1 MQIFNNEKYG
11 AVRTVVDKTGKIWF
25 FGEDIVEDL
34 GYNLETNSYTTFIKR
49 FVKDKYKLKVDSK
62 TQLQNV
68 IKLNYKELGQRGGYL
83 INEYGVIQL
92 VMNSP
97 LPQAEEFQDWIIEE
111 VIPSVLSTGSYSVN
125 KQSQT
130 PQLTQEESLALSILR
145 ANDMGERALAIQ
157 EYGSYKHKEGM
168 LNGIV
173 QISEGHQVTLRQVG
187 GFINEAMS
195 EQFDKIGYIQSDTVV
210 ATDFRRFLAKQGHYT
225 MQRFPKKGQEGEY
238 EMKRHYQPTDLFRTS
253 IVEQGMGYIK
263 NIDDERGKLEGF
275 FYDTITN
282 LINNKDFQ
290 KAFLKFLKVK
300 YTYMTPVK

>member
-1 MQIFNNEKYG
+1 MTNSLMETTNGKTMTSLELVDLINKFRKEEFDAGGKDYKEKLHNTIMRDIRSELETMETLGVKEGLYNFVQSSYVNSQGKTQPCYQLTRDGALQILNKESTYVRVATIKYINSLEEK
-11 AVRTVVDKTGKIWF
+11 VRT
-25 FGEDIVEDL
+25 
-34 GYNLETNSYTTFIKR
+34 
-49 FVKDKYKLKVDSK
+49 
-62 TQLQNV
+62 
-68 IKLNYKELGQRGGYL
+68 
-83 INEYGVIQL
+83 
-92 VMNSP
+92 
-97 LPQAEEFQDWIIEE
+97 
-111 VIPSVLSTGSYSVN
+111 
-125 KQSQT
+125 QT
-130 PQLTQEESLALSILR
+130 PQLSQEESLALSILR
-145 ANDMGERALAIQ
+145 ANDMGERAVAIQ

-168 LNGIV
+168 LHGVV

-238 EMKRHYQPTDLFRTS
+238 EMKRHYQPTDLFRSS

-300 YTYMTPVK
+300 YTYMAPVK

>member
-1 MQIFNNEKYG
+1 MNQVQLFTSGIFGSVRAVVIDEK
-11 AVRTVVDKTGKIWF
+11 AWF
-25 FGEDIVEDL
+25 VATDVATSL
-34 GYNLETNSYTTFIKR
+34 GYAKPNNAVNTHCRAT
-49 FVKDKYKLKVDSK
+49 LKQGIIDSLGR
-62 TQLQNV
+62 TQEVNV
-68 IKLNYKELGQRGGYL
+68 
-83 INEYGVIQL
+83 INEYDVIRL
-92 VMNSP
+92 IMKSK
-97 LPQAEEFQDWIIEE
+97 LPQAQEFEKWVIEE
-111 VIPSVLSTGSYSVN
+111 IVPSVLKTGTYSIN
-125 KQSQT
+125 KQESQT
-130 PQLTQEESLALSILR
+130 PQLTYEETLALSIMR
-145 ANDMGERALAIQ
+145 ASDMGEQALAIK

-168 LNGIV
+168 LHGVV

-187 GFINEAMS
+187 GFINEAMG

-282 LINNKDFQ
+282 LVNREEFQ

-300 YTYMTPVK
+300 YTYMTPLK

>member
-1 MQIFNNEKYG
+1 MTFTLTQSTNGKTMTSLELVDLINKFRKEEFDAGGKDYKEKLHKHLM
-11 AVRTVVDKTGKIWF
+11 R
-25 FGEDIVEDL
+25 DIRSE
-34 GYNLETNSYTTFIKR
+34 LETMQTLGIKGESN
-49 FVKDKYKLKVDSK
+49 FGLTSFFDSQGK
-62 TQLQNV
+62 TQPCYELTRDGALQILNKESTYV
-68 IKLNYKELGQRGGYL
+68 RVATIKY
-83 INEYGVIQL
+83 INSL
-92 VMNSP
+92 
-97 LPQAEEFQDWIIEE
+97 EEK
-111 VIPSVLSTGSYSVN
+111 V
-125 KQSQT
+125 QSQT
-130 PQLTQEESLALSILR
+130 PQLTHEETLALSIMR
-145 ANDMGERALAIQ
+145 ASDMGEQALAIK

-168 LNGIV
+168 LHGVV

-187 GFINEAMS
+187 GFINEVMG

-238 EMKRHYQPTDLFRTS
+238 EMKRHYQPTDLFRSS

-282 LINNKDFQ
+282 LVNREEFQ

-300 YTYMTPVK
+300 YTYMTPLK

>member
-1 MQIFNNEKYG
+1 MQSTNGNTMTSLELVDLINKFRKEEYDVGGKDYKEKLH
-11 AVRTVVDKTGKIWF
+11 KTIMR
-25 FGEDIVEDL
+25 DIRSE
-34 GYNLETNSYTTFIKR
+34 LETMKALGVKEGEYN
-49 FVKDKYKLKVDSK
+49 FVPTSFLDSQGK
-62 TQLQNV
+62 TQPCYELTRDGALQILNKESTYV
-68 IKLNYKELGQRGGYL
+68 RVATIKY
-83 INEYGVIQL
+83 INSL
-92 VMNSP
+92 
-97 LPQAEEFQDWIIEE
+97 EEK
-111 VIPSVLSTGSYSVN
+111 V
-125 KQSQT
+125 KSQT
-130 PQLTQEESLALSILR
+130 PQLSQEESLALSILR
-145 ANDMGERALAIQ
+145 ANDMGERAVAIQ

-187 GFINEAMS
+187 GYINEAMG
-195 EQFDKIGYIQSDTVV
+195 EDFDKIGYIQSDTVV

-238 EMKRHYQPTDLFRTS
+238 EMKRHYQPTDLFRS
-253 IVEQGMGYIK
+253 AIVEQGMGYIK

-300 YTYMTPVK
+300 YTYMTSVA

>member
-1 MQIFNNEKYG
+1 MTNSLMETTNGKTMTSLELVDLINKFRKEEFDAGGKDYKEKLHNTIMRDIRSELETMETLGVKEGLYNFVQSSYVNSQGKTQPCYQLTRDGALQILNKESTYVRVATIKYINSLEEK
-11 AVRTVVDKTGKIWF
+11 VRTQV
-25 FGEDIVEDL
+25 
-34 GYNLETNSYTTFIKR
+34 
-49 FVKDKYKLKVDSK
+49 
-62 TQLQNV
+62 
-68 IKLNYKELGQRGGYL
+68 
-83 INEYGVIQL
+83 
-92 VMNSP
+92 
-97 LPQAEEFQDWIIEE
+97 
-111 VIPSVLSTGSYSVN
+111 
-125 KQSQT
+125 
-130 PQLTQEESLALSILR
+130 PQLSQEESLALSILR
-145 ANDMGERALAIQ
+145 ANDMGERAVAIQ

-168 LNGIV
+168 LHGVV

-238 EMKRHYQPTDLFRTS
+238 EMKRHYQPTDLFRSS

-290 KAFLKFLKVK
+290 KTFLKFLKVK

>member
-1 MQIFNNEKYG
+1 MTNDLMQSTSGKTMTSLELVDLINKFRKEESEMGGKDYKEKLHNTIM
-11 AVRTVVDKTGKIWF
+11 R
-25 FGEDIVEDL
+25 DIRSE
-34 GYNLETNSYTTFIKR
+34 LETMKTLGVKEGEYNFVQSSYINSQN
-49 FVKDKYKLKVDSK
+49 K
-62 TQLQNV
+62 TQPCYELTRDGALQILNKESTYV
-68 IKLNYKELGQRGGYL
+68 RVATIKY
-83 INEYGVIQL
+83 INSL
-92 VMNSP
+92 
-97 LPQAEEFQDWIIEE
+97 EEK
-111 VIPSVLSTGSYSVN
+111 V
-125 KQSQT
+125 QSQT
-130 PQLTQEESLALSILR
+130 PQLTHEETLALSIMR
-145 ANDMGERALAIQ
+145 ANDMGEQALAIK

-168 LNGIV
+168 LHGVV

-187 GFINEAMS
+187 GFINEAMG

-210 ATDFRRFLAKQGHYT
+210 ATDFRRFLANQGHYT

-282 LINNKDFQ
+282 LVNREEFQ

-300 YTYMTPVK
+300 YTYMTPLK

>member
-1 MQIFNNEKYG
+1 M
-11 AVRTVVDKTGKIWF
+11 
-25 FGEDIVEDL
+25 L
-34 GYNLETNSYTTFIKR
+34 H
-49 FVKDKYKLKVDSK
+49 
-62 TQLQNV
+62 
-68 IKLNYKELGQRGGYL
+68 
-83 INEYGVIQL
+83 GV
-92 VMNSP
+92 
-97 LPQAEEFQDWIIEE
+97 
-111 VIPSVLSTGSYSVN
+111 
-125 KQSQT
+125 
-130 PQLTQEESLALSILR
+130 
-145 ANDMGERALAIQ
+145 
-157 EYGSYKHKEGM
+157 
-168 LNGIV
+168 V

-187 GFINEAMS
+187 GFINEAMG

-282 LINNKDFQ
+282 LVNREEFQ

-300 YTYMTPVK
+300 YTYMTPLK

>member
-1 MQIFNNEKYG
+1 MTYNLMQSTNGKTMTSLELVDLINKFRKEETELG
-11 AVRTVVDKTGKIWF
+11 DKTYKEVRHDNLMSNIRK
-25 FGEDIVEDL
+25 EIETMQSL
-34 GYNLETNSYTTFIKR
+34 GLEKDALNFKGISY
-49 FVKDKYKLKVDSK
+49 KDKYGRDKPCYELTRDGALQILNKESTYVRVATIKYINSLEEKV
-62 TQLQNV
+62 
-68 IKLNYKELGQRGGYL
+68 
-83 INEYGVIQL
+83 
-92 VMNSP
+92 
-97 LPQAEEFQDWIIEE
+97 
-111 VIPSVLSTGSYSVN
+111 
-125 KQSQT
+125 QSQT
-130 PQLTQEESLALSILR
+130 PQLTHEETLALSIMR
-145 ANDMGERALAIQ
+145 ANDMGEQALAIK

-168 LNGIV
+168 LHGVV

-187 GFINEAMS
+187 GFINEAMG

-282 LINNKDFQ
+282 LVNREEFQ

-300 YTYMTPVK
+300 YTYMTPLK

>member
-1 MQIFNNEKYG
+1 M
-11 AVRTVVDKTGKIWF
+11 
-25 FGEDIVEDL
+25 
-34 GYNLETNSYTTFIKR
+34 TNSLMETTNSQRMTSLELVDLINKFRKEEFDAGGKNYKEMRHDNLMSNIRKEVEVMSALGLEKDVLN
-49 FVKDKYKLKVDSK
+49 FKGISYKDKYGRDKPCYELTRDGALQILNKESTYVRVATIKYINSLEEKVR
-62 TQLQNV
+62 TQV
-68 IKLNYKELGQRGGYL
+68 
-83 INEYGVIQL
+83 
-92 VMNSP
+92 
-97 LPQAEEFQDWIIEE
+97 
-111 VIPSVLSTGSYSVN
+111 
-125 KQSQT
+125 
-130 PQLTQEESLALSILR
+130 PQLSQEESLALSILR
-145 ANDMGERALAIQ
+145 ANDMGERAVAIQ

-168 LNGIV
+168 LHGVV

-238 EMKRHYQPTDLFRTS
+238 EMKRHYQPTDLFRSS

-300 YTYMTPVK
+300 YTYMAPVK

>member
-1 MQIFNNEKYG
+1 MTNSLMETTNGKTMTSLELVDLINKFRKEEYDVGGKDYKEKLHKTIMRDIRSELETMKALGVKEGQYNFVLVSFLDSQGRTQPCYELTRDGALQILNKESTYVRVATIKYINSLEEK
-11 AVRTVVDKTGKIWF
+11 VRTQV
-25 FGEDIVEDL
+25 
-34 GYNLETNSYTTFIKR
+34 
-49 FVKDKYKLKVDSK
+49 
-62 TQLQNV
+62 
-68 IKLNYKELGQRGGYL
+68 
-83 INEYGVIQL
+83 
-92 VMNSP
+92 
-97 LPQAEEFQDWIIEE
+97 
-111 VIPSVLSTGSYSVN
+111 
-125 KQSQT
+125 
-130 PQLTQEESLALSILR
+130 PQLSQEESLALSILR
-145 ANDMGERALAIQ
+145 ANDMGERAVAIQ

-168 LNGIV
+168 LHGVV

-238 EMKRHYQPTDLFRTS
+238 EMKRHYQPTDLFRSS

-300 YTYMTPVK
+300 YTYITPVK